1 MAFVLTGIV
10 AGMRPVGNKADGQY
24 AAGEKWRF
32 LSLEIAD
39 ARSGVHSCQLSD
51 RNPLYKEFVDAQHK
65 LLKDYTG
72 HKVKAIVQTVQAG
85 LREITDDQG
94 NVIKQEPVIRIRLA
108 RLDDL
113 GLPGDDE

>member
-10 AGMRPVGNKADGQY
+10 QGMRPVGNKADSQF

-51 RNPLYKEFVDAQHK
+51 RNPQYKEFVGDDHK

-72 HKVKAIVQTVQAG
+72 HKVKAIVQAVQPG
-85 LREITDDQG
+85 TRDVTDDDG
-94 NVIKQEPVIRIRLA
+94 NVVRTDPIVRIRLA
-108 RLDDL
+108 SVVDL
-113 GLPGDDE
+113 GLPSDDE